1 MLDPAKCVLY
11 SGGAPGAEQFF
22 GALAESWGI
31 EEVNFSF
38 EGHQMERSRGARV
51 LTNGELSLK
60 DVSLTYVSRLMN
72 REYTRAP
79 LFRKVLQSICWQVSS
94 GDQVV
99 VVGAIQTDNTVKGGT
114 GWGAEFAK
122 ICNKPL
128 IVFDQP
134 RSSWFEWRKDA
145 WAEVQNPVI
154 DHEKFTGTGT
164 RFLEDNGRIAIQDL
178 FARSFK
184 RQ

>member
-1 MLDPAKCVLY
+1 MLDPKQCVLF
-11 SGGAPGAEQFF
+11 SGGAAGTEQFF
-22 GALAESWGI
+22 GAQAEAWGI
-31 EEVNFSF
+31 EEVNYSF
-38 EGHQMERSRGARV
+38 EGHQIERSRGVRV
-51 LTNGELSLK
+51 LTSDELALK
-60 DVSLTYVSRLMN
+60 DVSMTYVSRLMG

-94 GDQVV
+94 GDQII
-99 VVGAIQTDNTVKGGT
+99 VVGAIQPDDTVKGGT

-128 IVFDQP
+128 LVFDQP
-134 RSSWFEWRKDA
+134 RGTWFIWQKDA
-145 WAEVQNPVI
+145 WSEVEQPVI
-154 DHEKFTGTGT
+154 EHAHFAATGT

-184 RQ
+184 R